1 MTHDPEFSH
10 LEQVIR
16 QLKNHIA
23 EQDTEIFRLSK
34 RLAAAVKRL
43 EKLESRLASPDV
55 DSPVDP
61 ERTVQD
67 ERPPHY

>member
-43 EKLESRLASPDV
+43 EKLESRLASPDA

-61 ERTVQD
+61 GRTVQD